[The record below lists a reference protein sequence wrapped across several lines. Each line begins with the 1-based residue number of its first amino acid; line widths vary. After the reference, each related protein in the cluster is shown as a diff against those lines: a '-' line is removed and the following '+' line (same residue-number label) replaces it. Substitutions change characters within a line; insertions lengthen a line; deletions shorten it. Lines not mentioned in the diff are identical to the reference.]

1 MIDFRVRFL
10 YALVFFGSSDKLAQ
24 VGKAQYSVQL
34 RLLVSEVL
42 ETEISGLLFPSCIS
56 FL

>member
-1 MIDFRVRFL
+1 MIDFRVRFF

-42 ETEISGLLFPSCIS
+42 EIEISGLLFPSCIP